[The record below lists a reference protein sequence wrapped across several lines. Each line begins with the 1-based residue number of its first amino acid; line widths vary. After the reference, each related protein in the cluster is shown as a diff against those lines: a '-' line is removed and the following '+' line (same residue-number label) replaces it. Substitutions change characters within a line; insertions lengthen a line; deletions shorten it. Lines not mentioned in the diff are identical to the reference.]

1 MKPKQEQ
8 RQDKR
13 HNLSMKISRVVH
25 PVNGDVVTEICETL
39 NISEGGA
46 YCLSDKPIGE
56 FLRVQLS
63 LEIPSADGSKVEII
77 ECDGIVVREDGK
89 VQVGEKEMFAFA
101 VYFDQ
106 ISDDS
111 RDVLIGYLSDQ
122 E

>member
-1 MKPKQEQ
+1 MKTEQEK
-8 RQDKR
+8 RRGKR
-13 HNLSMKISRVVH
+13 HNLSIKISRVAH

-46 YCLSDKPIGE
+46 YCISDKPFGE

-63 LEIPSADGSKVEII
+63 LEIPSADGVQVETI
-77 ECDGIVVREDGK
+77 ECSGIVVREGGK
-89 VQVGEKEMFAFA
+89 VQVGEKEMYAFA

-106 ISDDS
+106 ISDDN
-111 RDVLIGYLSDQ
+111 RYMLIGYLSDQ

>member
-1 MKPKQEQ
+1 
-8 RQDKR
+8 
-13 HNLSMKISRVVH
+13 MKISRVVH

-46 YCLSDKPIGE
+46 YCISDKPFGE

-63 LEIPSADGSKVEII
+63 LEIPSADGSQVKTV

-89 VQVGEKEMFAFA
+89 VMVGEDEMYAFA

-111 RDVLIGYLSDQ
+111 RYILNDYLSDL